1 MMTILPAVLAHTE
14 AECKAHLFHRGLRA
28 VAPVWHIDVLDG
40 SMFDATCWADP
51 KVIGTWEHLPDIELH
66 IMTHN
71 PLPIIDAWHANVPTL
86 RRVIFHAEVA
96 RPLGAIIER
105 ATNLKL
111 ETGLALNP
119 ETRLERVEHH
129 LHNLDVVQM
138 MGISPGA
145 SGRPFA
151 GDSVLAKIKRS
162 RSLFP
167 DLLVSVD
174 GGVSVGTIG
183 AIAAA
188 GAGRVACSSA
198 LWSAANPEEAYEKLQ
213 SLVQ

>member
-1 MMTILPAVLAHTE
+1 MMTILPAVLAQTE

-28 VAPVWHIDVLDG
+28 VAPMWHVDVLDG
-40 SMFDATCWADP
+40 SMFGATCWADP
-51 KVIGTWEHLPDIELH
+51 SVIGDWENLPDIEIH

-71 PLPIIDAWHANVPTL
+71 PLPIIDAWHAAVPTL

-105 ATNLKL
+105 AKSMRL

-129 LHNLDVVQM
+129 LHDLDTVQM
-138 MGISPGA
+138 MGVSPGA

-151 GDSVLAKIKRS
+151 GDSVLAKIRRS
-162 RSLFP
+162 KSLFP
-167 DLLVSVD
+167 QLMVSVD
-174 GGVSVGTIG
+174 GGVNPENIG
-183 AIAAA
+183 AIATA
-188 GAGRVACSSA
+188 GAERVVCSSA
-198 LWSAANPEEAYEKLQ
+198 LWSAANPEDAYRELENLL
-213 SLVQ
+213 S